1 MSEFTIQATCPKCG
15 EELALKADIPTASS
29 VPDVR
34 SKITPVGSIQV
45 YKITSEMM
53 KAFIIA
59 KAKKYCP
66 SVKMD
71 IVPRY
76 TERKARKNEPHRA
89 YASLRIAFSE
99 EIVEKKEDLGFY
111 GKLVESNFSPRIQPS
126 IYQNLI
132 RMYGYT
138 PKEINSWLDS
148 YKNME
153 ELEEGLGIT
162 EAYLDDLK
170 RYATPRMIESNDNQ
184 KWIIFSADA
193 ANVITDMLTDINSNE
208 PIGRIQ
214 IQDVYQI
221 SKDIIEFIVYVHPTA
236 MKLKENPHVRQIL
249 LGEEKPKK

>member
-1 MSEFTIQATCPKCG
+1 MSEVTIQATCPKCG
-15 EELALKADIPTASS
+15 EALTLKADIPTAAA
-29 VPDVR
+29 VQVR
-34 SKITPVGSIQV
+34 SKAEPVGSIQV
-45 YKITSEMM
+45 YKITSEQM
-53 KAFIIA
+53 KEFIIA

-66 SVKMD
+66 NVKMD
-71 IVPRY
+71 IVPRF

-111 GKLVESNFSPRIQPS
+111 GKIGESNLAPRIQPS

-132 RMYGYT
+132 RMYGYS
-138 PKEINSWLDS
+138 PKEIDEWTHS

-153 ELEEGLGIT
+153 ELEDGLGIT
-162 EAYLDDLK
+162 EAYLEDLK

-193 ANVITDMLTDINSNE
+193 ANVIADMLTDITTNE
-208 PIGRIQ
+208 VAGRIQ

-221 SKDIIEFIVYVHPTA
+221 SKDIIEFIIYVHPKT